1 MDSIIIEDVQSIA
14 AAAVVDNLIVINNA
28 LRPLAKIPF
37 PCRGKLLAVAS
48 GGTLGTSG
56 LRIELTHGQR
66 KVLASSDI
74 RIPSVF
80 SPEDPMDIIC
90 DDWYGEPGEMLALRV
105 VNSSAGA
112 LSIRYRILLEP
123 LYEDWVNGMNYGPLP
138 PDTLVQQRSQS
149 IAANTPDLN
158 VLDGLEFEQ
167 LPVPSMLRVLMTS
180 AAIGLTRQLYIE
192 QQRIAPPSAISILNR
207 TPMDPFDETIKGVE
221 VAENDQQILQITN
234 STVGA
239 IVVHWKIKCKLM
251 VRV

>member
-14 AAAVVDNLIVINNA
+14 IGAFVDNVIVINNA

-48 GGTLGTSG
+48 GGTVGSG
-56 LRIELTHGQR
+56 LRIELTHGQK
-66 KVLASSDI
+66 KVLASSDM
-74 RIPSVF
+74 RIPTVF
-80 SPEDPMDIIC
+80 SPEDPLDVMADE
-90 DDWYGEPGEMLALRV
+90 WYGEPGEMLALRV
-105 VNSSAGA
+105 VNNSAGV

-123 LYEDWVNGMNYGPLP
+123 LYDDWVSGMPYGPLP

-149 IAANTPDLN
+149 IASNTSDVN

-167 LPVPSMLRVLMTS
+167 MPVPSLLRVLMTS

-207 TPMDPFDETIKGVE
+207 MPIDPFDETIRGVE
-221 VAENDQQILQITN
+221 VAENDQQILQISN

-239 IVVHWKIKCKLM
+239 IVVFWKTKSKLM
-251 VRV
+251 FRQ

>member
-14 AAAVVDNLIVINNA
+14 IGAVVDNIIVVNNA

-48 GGTLGTSG
+48 GGSVGAG
-56 LRIELTHGQR
+56 LRIELTHGQK
-66 KVLASSDI
+66 KVLASSDM
-74 RIPSVF
+74 RIPAVF
-80 SPEDPMDIIC
+80 SPEDPNDIMA

-105 VNSSAGA
+105 VNASAGV

-123 LYEDWVNGMNYGPLP
+123 LYEDWVPGMNYGPLP

-180 AAIGLTRQLYIE
+180 SAIGLTRQLYIE

-207 TPMDPFDETIKGVE
+207 MPMDPFDETIRGVE
-221 VAENDQQILQITN
+221 VSENDQQILQITN
-234 STVGA
+234 GTVGA
-239 IVVHWKIKCKLM
+239 IVVFWKIKCKLM
-251 VRV
+251 ARI